1 MNDKKPTSSII
12 DGQAGPGAVSQPL
25 VVGIGEILWDLL
37 PDGKQMGGA
46 PANFAYHARA
56 LGAASV
62 IVSAVGDDRSG
73 REILEELGRR
83 GLERSG
89 IAVVSGAPTGTVTVA
104 LDAGEIPHY
113 TIHEGVA
120 WDVIPWTAGLGDLA
134 ARADAVCFG
143 TLAQRSPVS
152 RATIGAFLDATRP
165 DCLRVLDLNLRQSYF
180 SRDIIHG
187 LIERATLLK
196 LNDDELATVAGM
208 LSLPGPE
215 SRVLAGLLEAYPLTV
230 VALTK
235 GRSGSRLFGRG
246 VDIIHPGH
254 PVETADTVGA
264 GDAFTAALVVGML
277 KKKSWDEIGRR
288 ANRIAGYV
296 CSRKGAWPELPAEL
310 VAWARP

>member
-12 DGQAGPGAVSQPL
+12 ERPAALGACSQAL

-46 PANFAYHARA
+46 PANFAFHART

-62 IVSAVGDDRSG
+62 IVSAVGDDPPG
-73 REILEELGRR
+73 REILAQIRSR
-83 GLERSG
+83 GLDASG
-89 IAVVSGAPTGTVTVA
+89 IATVSSAPTGTVTVA
-104 LDAGEIPHY
+104 LDAGGIPHY

-120 WDVIPWTAGLGDLA
+120 WDIIPWTAGLKDIA

-152 RATIGAFLDATRP
+152 RATIGSFLDATRP
-165 DCLRVLDLNLRQSYF
+165 DCLRVLDLNLRQSHF

-187 LIERATLLK
+187 LLERTTVLK

-230 VALTK
+230 IALTK
-235 GRSGSRLFGRG
+235 GPSGSRLFGHG
-246 VDIIHPGH
+246 VDLSHPGF

-264 GDAFTAALVVGML
+264 GDAFTAALVTGML
-277 KKKSWDEIGRR
+277 RHRSWEEIGER

-310 VAWARP
+310 ASWTRP